1 MGLSRVG
8 YPLLVVI
15 FVVTFLSFCAMI
27 GGLLVLRSERLRL
40 RRGEQVEQK
49 VGATILSIAT
59 IVFFISFLLLVFLLS
74 MLSAIALSD

>member
-27 GGLLVLRSERLRL
+27 GGFLVQRSEQRRL
-40 RRGEQVEQK
+40 RRGAQVEQA
-49 VGATILSIAT
+49 GAKTLSIAT
-59 IVFFISFLLLVFLLS
+59 RVFMISFLILLL
-74 MLSAIALSD
+74 AICALTIAFWG